1 MPQWNKILRRQ
12 IFSNKLEERV
22 YAKMILFQ
30 GGSFSESPGYPFI
43 WTMKFRE
50 IAFCLIWI
58 QIICKFSNKC
68 GF

>member
-22 YAKMILFQ
+22 YAKMNLFQ
-30 GGSFSESPGYPFI
+30 GGSFSESSGYPFI

-50 IAFCLIWI
+50 IAFCL
-58 QIICKFSNKC
+58 F
-68 GF
+68 

>member
-1 MPQWNKILRRQ
+1 MAQWNKILGRQ

-43 WTMKFRE
+43 WTIKFRE
-50 IAFCLIWI
+50 IAFSLI
-58 QIICKFSNKC
+58 
-68 GF
+68 

>member
-30 GGSFSESPGYPFI
+30 EGSFSESPGSPLCE
-43 WTMKFRE
+43 R
-50 IAFCLIWI
+50 
-58 QIICKFSNKC
+58 
-68 GF
+68 